1 MVAFAFLVAIVS
13 FVPNPFAAAIPP
25 GISTCFAQSPHEL
38 DSGGEPV
45 RGDKNNNPVTRRL
58 QRFRFSEPHLGT
70 HVNFTVYAPQSGI
83 ANRAAEAAFDEV
95 RRLDAVFSSYR
106 SDSELAKLHQ
116 THWTA
121 RGAERSYPVSRD
133 FAFVLSRA
141 LELSRNSNGKFDVAV
156 GPYARVWK
164 RAIRHNTLPEKSSLE
179 KVADYV
185 GHRLVEVTDAPA
197 TVDAPDALLSDK
209 PPSAELPA
217 SQVKLLHPKVRLDFS
232 AIAKGYIADRAL
244 ATFRKHGLRQAL
256 VDAGGDLAIG
266 DPPPDKPGWTVSV
279 ETGRKQSSADE
290 TPANLA
296 VCVRN
301 CGIATSGDA
310 FQRIASNGQRYSHII
325 DPRTGDS
332 VTHGM
337 SVTVLAADAITADA
351 LASACSVA
359 GSEGGASQQ
368 ILAKYPNSLGL
379 FVSPES
385 GSRQSEV
392 RAFCEGVSR
401 YNRQITDSLR
411 AASGLDDS
419 AEK

>member
-1 MVAFAFLVAIVS
+1 MVAFAFMVALVS
-13 FVPNPFAAAIPP
+13 FVPSPFAAAIPP
-25 GISTCFAQSPHEL
+25 GISTCVAQSLHEL
-38 DSGGEPV
+38 DSGDGPVQGEE
-45 RGDKNNNPVTRRL
+45 NNNPATSRL
-58 QRFRFSEPHLGT
+58 RRFRYSEPHLGT
-70 HVNFTVYAPQSGI
+70 HVSFTVYAPQSGI
-83 ANRAAEAAFDEV
+83 ANRAAEAAFVEV

-116 THWTA
+116 THWTNQE
-121 RGAERSYPVSRD
+121 AERTYRISRD

-141 LELSRNSNGKFDVAV
+141 LELSRNSNGAFDATV

-164 RAIRHNTLPEKSSLE
+164 RAIRRNTLPERSSLE
-179 KVADYV
+179 KVASHV
-185 GHRLVEVTDAPA
+185 GHQLVVVADAPA
-197 TVDAPDALLSDK
+197 TVDASDALL
-209 PPSAELPA
+209 PGEQPSAELPT
-217 SQVKLLHPKVRLDFS
+217 SQVNLLHPKVRLDFS

-244 ATFRKHGLRQAL
+244 ATFRKHGLRQVL

-279 ETGRKQSSADE
+279 ETGRKQSSVDE

-332 VTHGM
+332 VTHGL
-337 SVTVLAADAITADA
+337 SVTVLAADALTADA

-359 GSEGGASQQ
+359 GREGGASQQ

-385 GSRQSEV
+385 GSRQNEV

-401 YNRQITDSLR
+401 YNRQIADSLR
-411 AASGLDDS
+411 ATSGLDGS